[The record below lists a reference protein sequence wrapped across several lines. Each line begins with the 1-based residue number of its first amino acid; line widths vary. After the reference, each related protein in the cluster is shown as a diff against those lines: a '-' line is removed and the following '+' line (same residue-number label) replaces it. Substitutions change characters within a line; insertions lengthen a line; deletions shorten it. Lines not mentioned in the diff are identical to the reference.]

1 MTDVKRPRTLLSLS
15 AVALLLTLPW
25 AASSASAAPTASP
38 LAFQV
43 PPGEP
48 PVVDPNAPPP
58 ETPPPPA
65 APLGGMKLEGNGA
78 SLKLGLLFQPSYEVA
93 SGSYNAGTGAIGT
106 QTLQSL
112 FVRRMRLMAG
122 LNFGSQIE
130 FFFETDS
137 PNIGRNN
144 NADPAVGT
152 KVQDAF
158 MTWKPMDEFK
168 LDGGL
173 LLIPFSHNS
182 VQGATTLYGLDYFT
196 SAFLQSQQLG
206 NFAGR
211 DVGVQ
216 ARGLVIGHL
225 EYRLAVLTGSRD
237 VVMPA
242 VPPMEQRTRS
252 ELRIAGRVQYNV
264 FDPETAYFYAGTYAG
279 SKKVLSFGAA
289 VDHQDAY
296 TAFAFDAFADM
307 PLGDGNV
314 VTAQAAFLHYDGG
327 SWILVPKQNDVV
339 VEAGFRLGG
348 LKISPIVRFEDLM
361 HADAVDALGMT
372 VEGTST
378 MYISAGIAWWP
389 FGHNL
394 NVKAFYTYVKPT
406 ANPFNQFNLQVQLYV
421 F

>member
-1 MTDVKRPRTLLSLS
+1 
-15 AVALLLTLPW
+15 
-25 AASSASAAPTASP
+25 
-38 LAFQV
+38 
-43 PPGEP
+43 
-48 PVVDPNAPPP
+48 
-58 ETPPPPA
+58 
-65 APLGGMKLEGNGA
+65 MKLEGNGA

-93 SGSYNAGTGAIGT
+93 GGFLPNGT
-106 QTLQSL
+106 QTIQH
-112 FVRRMRLMAG
+112 FYIRRMRLMAG

-137 PNIGRNN
+137 PNIGRNV
-144 NADPAVGT
+144 NADSIVSGTNPMVGT
-152 KVQDAF
+152 NPIGMKVQDAF

-182 VQGATTLYGLDYFT
+182 VQGATTLYGLDYFA
-196 SAFLQSQQLG
+196 SSFLQSGQLG

-225 EYRLAVLTGSRD
+225 EYRLAVLTGSRE
-237 VVMPA
+237 VVPPA
-242 VPPMEQRTRS
+242 VPPMGQRPRD
-252 ELRIAGRVQYNV
+252 ELRLAARVQYNV

-296 TAFAFDAFADM
+296 TAFALDAFADL

-314 VTAQAAFLHYDGG
+314 VTAQAAYLHYSGG
-327 SWILVPKQNDVV
+327 TWIVLPKQDDVV
-339 VEAGFRLGG
+339 VEAGFRLGA
-348 LKISPIVRFEDLM
+348 LKISPILRFEDQIR
-361 HADAVDALGMT
+361 ADT
-372 VEGTST
+372 VNAMGATVPGTSS
-378 MYISAGIAWWP
+378 MFISAGVAWWP

-394 NVKAFYTYVKPT
+394 NVKAFYTYVKRPVN
-406 ANPFNQFNLQVQLYV
+406 AFNQFNLQVQLYV